1 MFNHKLWDWSEI
13 CRQEFYSEGWKRSL
27 LDSETLKSYCEHFEL
42 GDKDQQVSKSRFIW
56 FLELDQ
62 FTPLFTTN
70 CCKLRRSQK
79 QYIRRKQVICWP
91 GNKSEDGFATNN
103 KITTNP
109 YCTISPCKLGRKSAH
124 IYYNILYPHNPY
136 LVKSPKDP
144 KNQLNDTC
152 FASMDNFPLKRSCNW
167 QADFIS
173 RQNMT
178 IYHLFIFLKILHLIT
193 IWFYIFFWLAQV
205 DEFHTFVHP
214 SLHQKMKS
222 THIWPGRLST

>member
-1 MFNHKLWDWSEI
+1 MALPPI
-13 CRQEFYSEGWKRSL
+13 TRLLQSL
-27 LDSETLKSYCEHFEL
+27 L
-42 GDKDQQVSKSRFIW
+42 
-56 FLELDQ
+56 
-62 FTPLFTTN
+62 
-70 CCKLRRSQK
+70 
-79 QYIRRKQVICWP
+79 
-91 GNKSEDGFATNN
+91 
-103 KITTNP
+103 
-109 YCTISPCKLGRKSAH
+109 
-124 IYYNILYPHNPY
+124 YNITMQARKKVSTY
-136 LVKSPKDP
+136 LLQYFISSQSIFGQITQRP
-144 KNQLNDTC
+144 KNQLIDTC